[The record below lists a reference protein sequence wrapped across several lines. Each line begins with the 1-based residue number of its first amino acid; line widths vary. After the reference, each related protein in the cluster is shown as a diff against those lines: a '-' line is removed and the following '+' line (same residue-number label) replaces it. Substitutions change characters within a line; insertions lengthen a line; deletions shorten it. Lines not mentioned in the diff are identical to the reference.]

1 MQSNAQQALNE
12 AQENEKKSL
21 FWEAAQKYQEAL
33 LEFNKTSGNE
43 SEKGL
48 CKKKIREMN
57 VEKSKEFVKSSFTSK
72 FTEGEQNEIEKQI
85 NFITDINDVSE
96 LLDKIG
102 KNPNFC
108 PSFQEVKQR
117 AEKTMPVSFQITNI
131 TVQDENGDQI
141 KDGNNPDIVW
151 FYQNYSFSQN
161 FTILIYLLPIF
172 NKIMDEKLTIQNLS
186 DYFKSK
192 GIFKEDFLKI
202 LDVAIERFFNGD
214 YISTLHILVP
224 KFEKVFLDLTQAIG
238 KNADIIA
245 SRTQKGEKD
254 KVWTQD
260 KTLGEDFLKNEDV
273 RNIWSENFCEQIIFV
288 FLSQLGY
295 KLRHKIAHGY
305 SKLDELNFQN
315 SVLVFYFYLVLAVR
329 IKKAEK

>member
-131 TVQDENGDQI
+131 TVQ
-141 KDGNNPDIVW
+141 
-151 FYQNYSFSQN
+151 
-161 FTILIYLLPIF
+161 
-172 NKIMDEKLTIQNLS
+172 
-186 DYFKSK
+186 
-192 GIFKEDFLKI
+192 
-202 LDVAIERFFNGD
+202 
-214 YISTLHILVP
+214 
-224 KFEKVFLDLTQAIG
+224 
-238 KNADIIA
+238 
-245 SRTQKGEKD
+245 
-254 KVWTQD
+254 
-260 KTLGEDFLKNEDV
+260 
-273 RNIWSENFCEQIIFV
+273 
-288 FLSQLGY
+288 
-295 KLRHKIAHGY
+295 
-305 SKLDELNFQN
+305 
-315 SVLVFYFYLVLAVR
+315 
-329 IKKAEK
+329 

>member
-1 MQSNAQQALNE
+1 METQAIILLNE
-12 AQENEKKSL
+12 AQENEQKSL

-33 LEFNKTSGNE
+33 LEFNKISGNE

-57 VEKSKEFVKSSFTSK
+57 VEKSKEFVKSEFTSK
-72 FTEGEQNEIEKQI
+72 FSEEEQNGIEKQI
-85 NFITDINDVSE
+85 NFIADINNVSE
-96 LLDKIG
+96 LLDEIG

-108 PSFQEVKQR
+108 PFFQEVKQR
-117 AEKTMPVSFQITNI
+117 ADKTMPVSFQICNI
-131 TVQDENGDQI
+131 TMQDENGDQI
-141 KDGNNPDIVW
+141 KEGNNPSVVW

-161 FTILIYLLPIF
+161 FIVLVYLLPIF
-172 NKIMDEKLTIQNLS
+172 NKIMDEKLNIQNLS

-192 GIFKEDFLKI
+192 GIFREDFLKI
-202 LDVAIERFFNGD
+202 LDVAIERFFNSD
-214 YISTLHILVP
+214 YISTLHILVT

-238 KNADIIA
+238 KNTDTIV
-245 SRTQKGEKD
+245 SRTQKGDAD

-260 KTLGEDFLKNEDV
+260 KILGEDFLKNENV
-273 RNIWSENFCEQIIFV
+273 RKIWGEDFCEQIIFV
-288 FLSQLGY
+288 FFSQLGD

-315 SVLVFYFYLVLAVR
+315 SVLVLYFYLVLAAR
-329 IKKAEK
+329 IKKVEK

>member
-1 MQSNAQQALNE
+1 MENKSIILLNE
-12 AQENEKKSL
+12 AKNNEQKSL

-43 SEKGL
+43 REKGI
-48 CKKKIREMN
+48 CKNKIREMN
-57 VEKSKEFVKSSFTSK
+57 VKKSKEFIKSSFTSR
-72 FTEGEQNEIEKQI
+72 FTVEEQSEIEKHI
-85 NFITDINDVSE
+85 NSIANINNVGE

-117 AEKTMPVSFQITNI
+117 TVKTMPISFQIANI

-141 KDGNNPDIVW
+141 KDGNNPSVVW

-161 FTILIYLLPIF
+161 FILLIYLLSIF
-172 NKIMDEKLTIQNLS
+172 NKIMDEKLNIRNLS
-186 DYFKSK
+186 EYFKSK
-192 GIFKEDFLKI
+192 GIFREDFLKI

-214 YISTLHILVP
+214 YVSTLHILVP

-238 KNADIIA
+238 KNTNTIA
-245 SRTQKGEKD
+245 SRMQKGEKD
-254 KVWTQD
+254 KIWTQD

-273 RNIWSENFCEQIIFV
+273 RKIWGEDFCEQIIFV
-288 FLSQLGY
+288 FFLQLGY
-295 KLRHKIAHGY
+295 KLRHKVAHGY
-305 SKLDELNFQN
+305 SKFDELNFQN
-315 SVLVFYFYLVLAVR
+315 SILVLYFYLVLAAR
-329 IKKAEK
+329 IKKSEK